1 MSHHVLPPFLRGRD
15 AAAGFE
21 GFWLT
26 NAHNSGVEAH
36 GQPYT
41 DAELSNLVAGLERS
55 GPEVHEVSWAEGA
68 LEVLVYDLALALGRC
83 SESSKIIAQMRSV
96 ARCVA
101 RPREWTRVLSGE
113 QSDWS
118 NGFSQECSACLSAT
132 GLFSGPTYPF
142 AVTPASRGAC
152 GPFVTVV
159 GSASW
164 SEVASS
170 AVCDPSGHDV
180 VALWERME
188 FRSTW
193 TSPIR
198 TTRSVLSFPASRRR
212 TFPKC
217 PPHSWT
223 HWRLDSSGRFTKKE
237 KPILLEAP
245 DLVCALKWEVNGF
258 HHVGQHQTHV
268 RLRLSGWV
276 HSPHQVDSIRVKF
289 L

>member
-1 MSHHVLPPFLRGRD
+1 MSHHVLPPFLGGRD

-21 GFWLT
+21 GFRLT
-26 NAHNSGVEAH
+26 YAHNSGVEAR

-68 LEVLVYDLALALGRC
+68 LEVLGCDLALALGRC
-83 SESSKIIAQMRSV
+83 RRSSKKIAQMRSV

-132 GLFSGPTYPF
+132 GLFSGPTCPF

-152 GPFVTVV
+152 GQFVTVV
-159 GSASW
+159 GSVPPVASW

-180 VALWERME
+180 VALWERLE

-237 KPILLEAP
+237 KPILLEAIAMSY
-245 DLVCALKWEVNGF
+245 AL
-258 HHVGQHQTHV
+258 
-268 RLRLSGWV
+268 
-276 HSPHQVDSIRVKF
+276 
-289 L
+289 